1 MPAVVARLI
10 PIYLLRYNNNV
21 ILPLFFFLSFFLFQT
36 INAVG
41 TATAT
46 TMEIVGPHI
55 SRVDSIVNN
64 LATVKA
70 NSDGLVSAV
79 NKKIL
84 DAEEKTDV
92 RVKLNQPNKHTNDQA
107 TQTKTTT
114 QRRNHDGCAGINLAT
129 TIP

>member
-1 MPAVVARLI
+1 M
-10 PIYLLRYNNNV
+10 LLFFFSS
-21 ILPLFFFLSFFLFQT
+21 LFFFLPLFLFQT

-46 TMEIVGPHI
+46 AMEIVGPHI

-92 RVKLNQPNKHTNDQA
+92 RVKPNQTIKQRKRKDNY
-107 TQTKTTT
+107 TKT
-114 QRRNHDGCAGINLAT
+114 QS
-129 TIP
+129 

>member
-1 MPAVVARLI
+1 
-10 PIYLLRYNNNV
+10 
-21 ILPLFFFLSFFLFQT
+21 
-36 INAVG
+36 
-41 TATAT
+41 
-46 TMEIVGPHI
+46 MEIVGPHI

-92 RVKLNQPNKHTNDQA
+92 RVKPNQTNKLTNDQA
-107 TQTKTTT
+107 TQTKR
-114 QRRNHDGCAGINLAT
+114 QLHKDAIMMVAVHRGM
-129 TIP
+129 P